1 LIAGRNIRDRRRNVI
16 MDLYRI
22 ILVDD
27 EEEVRTSIIKK
38 IDWKSAGFQVVGDA
52 ENGQD
57 ALEKIEQLE
66 PDVVMT
72 DIRMPY
78 MDGLT
83 LIEKIRQKYPSMKIL
98 IFSGFD
104 DFEYAKQAIKLNV
117 TEYILKP
124 VNVEELTEI
133 LERVKANLDDE
144 IEQRRNVDRL
154 RERYQNSLPILK
166 ELFLNDLARGNVPP
180 GQEEARLKEYGVD
193 ILGAKQWLAAVVSVE
208 QEEQTE
214 ERVLS
219 QHQELIPFSVR
230 QLIEDHLKEAYRFV
244 LFNSTAGLT
253 LVAALDEEEKGTG
266 IIDQLE
272 DICKEC
278 RKILEVTVTIGVGH
292 RCSDLGH
299 LSVSCQ
305 SAVDALGYKAI
316 VGAGKTIYINDVE
329 PVGRGRLQMDVKDES
344 ELINAVKFGPKDKI
358 RSVVHG
364 LVDRMEEAK
373 VHLRQYQLFMLS
385 ISNCLLQMMQQ
396 YDLDPGD
403 LLSTQKHYSEILS
416 FTLHRDEFEEWI
428 IETACQMN
436 EMMNQERDN
445 TTRRVILEAKRYIQ
459 ENYQNPELSVEMLCR
474 EFHMSPAY
482 FSTVFKRETGQSYV
496 GYLTDVRLA
505 KAVELLETTDDKTY
519 VIAQKVGYQEQN
531 YFSYVFKKQYGISP
545 SKYRT
550 GKTKEEK

>member
-1 LIAGRNIRDRRRNVI
+1 